1 MTDLTPRFRLLPALI
16 AGLFPFCSQAAEPR
30 VTTDQ
35 VVVTATRMEQNSFDL
50 PVSIDV
56 VAAEQMQFAQ
66 PMVNTSESLARVP
79 GIYAPNTYRF
89 SSDQQISSRGFGA
102 RSAFGVRGIRLYADG
117 IPQSMPDGQGQ
128 MGTFDLSTADR
139 MEVMRGPF
147 SALYGN
153 SSGGVLQIFTRDGK
167 GPHRVTASAY
177 GGSYDTWRAGVVAE
191 GGSGGF
197 GYIVDAS
204 RYESDGYRD
213 HSAVRRDQAN
223 AKLTWQGDKTKVTLL
238 LNSLDQPYNEDPQ
251 GLTRP
256 QMEADPRQV
265 ANSTPGSPTNTYTQ
279 NAGGNKA
286 QTHAGLNIQ
295 HQLTAN
301 DTLQVVAWGG
311 TRETLGRLT
320 IPFSATTVIKGSGGI
335 SYIDRDFYGVDARWS
350 HKADTGVGPLTV
362 TLGLN
367 YEYMKDLRK
376 GFENNAGE
384 KGVLRRDE
392 DNTVSNTGQYVQ
404 AEWAIGADWIV
415 SGGLR
420 HSRVRFENH
429 DRYIRTTGF
438 GNPDDSGSVTYTET
452 TPVLGVV
459 YHLNPRVNLYANAGK
474 GFETPTFI
482 ELAYRSGGQSGLNFG
497 LQPSTSINY
506 EAGIKA
512 LVGDATRINA
522 AIFHVRT
529 DKEIVVDF
537 TDRGRSV
544 YDNAGE
550 TKRKGLELGVESDL
564 TRNLKAALAYTYLDA
579 RFAERYTNTGNTKTI
594 ASGNKLP
601 GVPAN
606 TFFGELAWKHPASGF
621 MTALEARYSG
631 KVYADDINSAAAGS
645 YTIYNWRAGFEQRL
659 GGVRLAEFLRVENVG
674 DKKYVGGVSVNDSN
688 SRFYFPAAER
698 NYLVGIS
705 ASIDL

>member
-1 MTDLTPRFRLLPALI
+1 MTDLAPRLRLLPALI

-35 VVVTATRMEQNSFDL
+35 VVVTATRMERNSFDL

-56 VAAEQMQFAQ
+56 VSAEQMQFAQ

-79 GIYAPNTYRF
+79 GIFAPNTYRF

-128 MGTFDLSTADR
+128 MGTFDLSTAER

-191 GGSGGF
+191 GGSDSF

-223 AKLTWQGDKTKVTLL
+223 AKLTWQGEKTRVALVMS
-238 LNSLDQPYNEDPQ
+238 SLDQPYNEDPQ
-251 GLTRP
+251 GLTRA

-265 ANSTPGSPTNTYTQ
+265 AAPATLSQ

-286 QTHAGLNIQ
+286 QTQAGLNIQ
-295 HQLTAN
+295 HQLTQN
-301 DTLQVVAWGG
+301 DTLQAIVWGG

-320 IPFSATTVIKGSGGI
+320 IPFNAAAVIRGSGGI
-335 SYIDRDFYGVDARWS
+335 SYIDRDFSGVDMRWS

-362 TLGLN
+362 TLGLT

-376 GFENNAGE
+376 GFENNAGQ

-392 DNTVSNTGQYVQ
+392 DNIVSNSGQYVQ
-404 AEWAIGADWIV
+404 AEWAIGTDWIV

-420 HSRVRFENH
+420 YSRVHFENK
-429 DRYIRTTGF
+429 DRYIRGV
-438 GNPDDSGSVTYTET
+438 NPDDSGNVTYTET

-497 LQPSTSINY
+497 LQPSTSTNY

-512 LVGDATRINA
+512 LVGDTTRINA

-529 DKEIVVDF
+529 DKEIVVDATAF
-537 TDRGRSV
+537 GRSV

-564 TRNLKAALAYTYLDA
+564 TRDLKASLAYTYLDA
-579 RFAERYTNTGNTKTI
+579 FFAERYTNTGNTKTI

-601 GVPAN
+601 GAPAN

-631 KVYADDINSAAAGS
+631 KVYVDDLNSAAAKS

-659 GGVRLAEFLRVENVG
+659 GGVKLAEFLRVENIG
-674 DKKYVGGVSVNDSN
+674 DKNYVGGVSVNDAN

>member
-1 MTDLTPRFRLLPALI
+1 MTAFTPRFRLLPCLI
-16 AGLFPFCSQAAEPR
+16 AGLFPFTSQAAEPR

-56 VAAEQMQFAQ
+56 VSGEQMQFAQ

-79 GIYAPNTYRF
+79 GIFAPNTYRF
-89 SSDQQISSRGFGA
+89 SSDQQVSSRGFGA

-128 MGTFDLSTADR
+128 MGTFDLSTAER

-153 SSGGVLQIFTRDGK
+153 SSGGVLQIFTREGK
-167 GPHRVTASAY
+167 GPHRVTASTY

-191 GGSGGF
+191 GGSDSF
-197 GYIVDAS
+197 GYILDAS

-223 AKLTWQGDKTKVTLL
+223 AKLTWHGEKTRVTLL
-238 LNSLDQPYNEDPQ
+238 LNSLNQPYNEDPQ
-251 GLTRP
+251 GLTRA

-265 ANSTPGSPTNTYTQ
+265 AAASTLIQ
-279 NAGGNKA
+279 NAGGNKS

-295 HQLTAN
+295 HQLTQN
-301 DTLQVVAWGG
+301 DTLQAVAWVGV
-311 TRETLGRLT
+311 RETLGRLT
-320 IPFSATTVIKGSGGI
+320 IPFSAAPVVRGSGGI
-335 SYIDRDFYGVDARWS
+335 SYIDRDFSGVDLRWS
-350 HKADTGVGPLTV
+350 HKADTAVGPLTV

-367 YEYMKDLRK
+367 YEYMKDERK
-376 GFENNAGE
+376 GFENVLGE

-392 DNTVSNTGQYVQ
+392 DNTVTNSGKYVQ
-404 AEWAIGADWIV
+404 AEWAIGKDWIV

-420 HSRVRFENH
+420 ASRVHFDNDDH
-429 DRYIRTTGF
+429 YIRGV
-438 GNPDDSGSVTYTET
+438 NPDDSGNVNYTET

-482 ELAYRSGGQSGLNFG
+482 ELAYRSGGQSGLNFD
-497 LQPSTSINY
+497 LKPSTSVNY
-506 EAGIKA
+506 EAGVKA

-529 DKEIVVDF
+529 DKEIVVDATAF
-537 TDRGRSV
+537 GRSV

-550 TKRKGLELGVESDL
+550 TKRKGFELGVESDL
-564 TRNLKAALAYTYLDA
+564 TRDLKAALAYTYLDA
-579 RFAERYTNTGNTKTI
+579 YFAERYTNTGNTKTI

-601 GVPAN
+601 GAPAN

-621 MTALEARYSG
+621 MTALEARYSS
-631 KVYADDINSAAAGS
+631 KVYVDDINSDAAKG

-659 GGVRLAEFLRVENVG
+659 GGVKLAEFLRVENIG

-688 SRFYFPAAER
+688 GRFFYPAAER
-698 NYLVGIS
+698 NYMVGIS

>member
-1 MTDLTPRFRLLPALI
+1 MTDLAPRLRLLPALI

-35 VVVTATRMEQNSFDL
+35 VVVTATRMERNSFDL

-56 VAAEQMQFAQ
+56 VSAEQMQFAQ

-79 GIYAPNTYRF
+79 GIFAPNTYRF

-128 MGTFDLSTADR
+128 MGTFDLSTAER

-153 SSGGVLQIFTRDGK
+153 SSGGVLQIVTRDGK

-191 GGSGGF
+191 GGSDSF

-223 AKLTWQGDKTKVTLL
+223 AKLTWQGEKTRVALVMS
-238 LNSLDQPYNEDPQ
+238 SLDQPYNEDPQ
-251 GLTRP
+251 GLTRA

-265 ANSTPGSPTNTYTQ
+265 AAPATLSQ

-286 QTHAGLNIQ
+286 QTQAGLNIQ
-295 HQLTAN
+295 HQLTQN
-301 DTLQVVAWGG
+301 DTLQAIVWGG

-320 IPFSATTVIKGSGGI
+320 IPFNAAAVIRGSGGI
-335 SYIDRDFYGVDARWS
+335 SYIDRDFSGVDMRWS

-362 TLGLN
+362 TLGLT

-376 GFENNAGE
+376 GFENNAGQ

-392 DNTVSNTGQYVQ
+392 DNIVSNSGQYVQ
-404 AEWAIGADWIV
+404 AEWAIGTDWIV

-420 HSRVRFENH
+420 YSRVHFENK
-429 DRYIRTTGF
+429 DRYIRGV
-438 GNPDDSGSVTYTET
+438 NPDDSGNVTYTET

-459 YHLNPRVNLYANAGK
+459 YHLNPRVNRYANAGK

-497 LQPSTSINY
+497 LQPSTSTNY

-512 LVGDATRINA
+512 LVGDTTRINA

-529 DKEIVVDF
+529 DKEIVVDATAF
-537 TDRGRSV
+537 GRSV

-564 TRNLKAALAYTYLDA
+564 TRDLKASLAYTYLDA
-579 RFAERYTNTGNTKTI
+579 FFAERYTNTGNTKTI

-601 GVPAN
+601 GAPAN

-631 KVYADDINSAAAGS
+631 KVYVDDLNSAAAKS

-659 GGVRLAEFLRVENVG
+659 GGVKLAEFLRVENIG
-674 DKKYVGGVSVNDSN
+674 DKNYVGGVSVNDAN

>member
-1 MTDLTPRFRLLPALI
+1 MTDFTPRFRLLPCLI
-16 AGLFPFCSQAAEPR
+16 AGLFPLSSQAAEPR

-35 VVVTATRMEQNSFDL
+35 VVVTATRMERNSFDL

-66 PMVNTSESLARVP
+66 PMVNTSESLWRVP
-79 GIYAPNTYRF
+79 GIFAPNTTRF

-167 GPHRVTASAY
+167 GPHRVTASTY
-177 GGSYDTWRAGVVAE
+177 GGSYDTWRVGVVAE
-191 GGSGGF
+191 GGSDSF
-197 GYIVDAS
+197 GYLVDAS

-223 AKLTWQGDKTKVTLL
+223 AKLTWKGEKTRVTLVMS
-238 LNSLDQPYNEDPQ
+238 SLDQPYNEDPQ
-251 GLTRP
+251 GLTRA

-265 ANSTPGSPTNTYTQ
+265 AAPSTLSQ

-286 QTHAGLNIQ
+286 QTQAGLNVQ
-295 HQLTAN
+295 HQLTQN
-301 DTLQVVAWGG
+301 DTLQAIVWGG

-320 IPFSATTVIKGSGGI
+320 VPFSATAVIKGSGGI

-350 HKADTGVGPLTV
+350 HRADTGVGPLTL
-362 TLGLN
+362 TFGLN

-376 GFENNAGE
+376 GFENKAGQ

-392 DNTVSNTGQYVQ
+392 DNIVSNSGQYLQ
-404 AEWAIGADWIV
+404 GEWEIGKDWIL

-420 HSRVRFENH
+420 YTRVRFEND
-429 DRYIRTTGF
+429 DRYIRTTGA

-512 LVGDATRINA
+512 LVGDSTRINA
-522 AIFHVRT
+522 AIYHVKT
-529 DKEIVVDF
+529 DKEVVVDVTAF
-537 TDRGRSV
+537 GRSV

-550 TKRKGLELGVESDL
+550 TRRKGLELGVESDL
-564 TRNLKAALAYTYLDA
+564 TQNLKASLAYTYLDA
-579 RFAERYTNTGNTKTI
+579 RFAESYTNPGKTKTI
-594 ASGNKLP
+594 DSGNKLP
-601 GVPAN
+601 CVPSN
-606 TFFGELAWKHPASGF
+606 TFFGELEWKHPASGF
-621 MTALEARYSG
+621 KTAVDARYSG
-631 KVYADDINSAAAGS
+631 KVYVDDLNSAAAKS
-645 YTIYNWRAGFEQRL
+645 YTIFNWRAGFEQRL
-659 GGVRLAEFLRVENVG
+659 GAVKLAEFVRVENIG
-674 DKKYVGGVSVNDSN
+674 DKNYVGGVSVNDAN
-688 SRFYFPAAER
+688 GRFYYPAAER
-698 NYLVGIS
+698 NYLFGIS

>member
-1 MTDLTPRFRLLPALI
+1 MTDFTPRFRLLPCLI
-16 AGLFPFCSQAAEPR
+16 AGIFPFCSQAAEPR

-35 VVVTATRMEQNSFDL
+35 VVVTATRTERNSFDL

-79 GIYAPNTYRF
+79 GIYAPNTTRF

-128 MGTFDLSTADR
+128 MGTFDLSTAER

-167 GPHRVTASAY
+167 GPHRVTASTY
-177 GGSYDTWRAGVVAE
+177 GGSYDTWRVGVVAE
-191 GGSGGF
+191 GGSDSF
-197 GYIVDAS
+197 GYIVDAA

-223 AKLTWQGDKTKVTLL
+223 AKLTWQTEKTKVTLL
-238 LNSLDQPYNEDPQ
+238 LNSLNQPYNEDPQ

-256 QMEADPRQV
+256 QMEVDPRQV
-265 ANSTPGSPTNTYTQ
+265 ASATTLSQ
-279 NAGGNKA
+279 NAGGNKS
-286 QTHAGLNIQ
+286 QSHAGLNIQ
-295 HQLTAN
+295 HQLTPN
-301 DTLQVVAWGG
+301 DTLQAVTWVGV
-311 TRETLGRLT
+311 RETLGRLT
-320 IPFSATTVIKGSGGI
+320 IPVNPAPVIRGSGGI
-335 SYIDRDFYGVDARWS
+335 SYIDRDFSGVDLRWS
-350 HKADTGVGPLTV
+350 HKADTSVGPLTV

-367 YEYMKDLRK
+367 YEYMKDERK
-376 GFENNAGE
+376 GFENVLGE

-392 DNTVSNTGQYVQ
+392 DNTVSNSGQYVQ
-404 AEWAIGADWIV
+404 AEWTIGKDWIV

-420 HSRVRFENH
+420 ASRVHFENDDH
-429 DRYIRTTGF
+429 YIRGV
-438 GNPDDSGSVTYTET
+438 NPNDSGNVTYTET

-482 ELAYRSGGQSGLNFG
+482 ELAYRSGGLSGLNFD
-497 LQPSTSINY
+497 LKPSTSVNY
-506 EAGIKA
+506 EAGVKA

-522 AIFHVRT
+522 AVFHVRT
-529 DKEIVVDF
+529 DDEIVVDATAF
-537 TDRGRSV
+537 GRSV

-550 TKRKGLELGVESDL
+550 TKRKGFELGVESDL
-564 TRNLKAALAYTYLDA
+564 TRDLKAALAYTYLDA
-579 RFAERYTNTGNTKTI
+579 RFAERYTNTANTKTI
-594 ASGNKLP
+594 ASGNTLP
-601 GVPAN
+601 GTPRE

-621 MTALEARYSG
+621 ATALEARYNS
-631 KVYADDINSAAAGS
+631 KVYVDDVNSDAAGS

-659 GGVRLAEFLRVENVG
+659 GGVRLSEFLRVENIG
-674 DKKYVGGVSVNDSN
+674 DKKYVGGVAVNDSN
-688 SRFYFPAAER
+688 GRFYFPAAER